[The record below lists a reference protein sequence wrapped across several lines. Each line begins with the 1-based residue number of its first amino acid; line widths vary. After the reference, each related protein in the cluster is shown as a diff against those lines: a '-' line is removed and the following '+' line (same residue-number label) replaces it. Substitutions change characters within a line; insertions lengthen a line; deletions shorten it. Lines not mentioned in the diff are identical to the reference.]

1 MSYPSSYYDINPIH
15 DTVHLQQM
23 RDIAKEQIELL
34 VPAIASEICNQIIG
48 NAFSALSRGVEYDC
62 KSILDIHTNSL
73 SKQWHSEETQKYL
86 GQAVIAELKKNIDNF
101 DIKLIIN

>member
-23 RDIAKEQIELL
+23 RDISKEQIELL
-34 VPAIASEICNQIIG
+34 TPDIASSICNSIISQ
-48 NAFSALSRGVEYDC
+48 AFSDLARGIEYDC

-73 SKQWHSEETQKYL
+73 SKQWHSEEVNKYI
-86 GQAVIAELKKNIDNF
+86 GEAVKAEIIKNLDNF
-101 DIKLIIN
+101 DISLIFS